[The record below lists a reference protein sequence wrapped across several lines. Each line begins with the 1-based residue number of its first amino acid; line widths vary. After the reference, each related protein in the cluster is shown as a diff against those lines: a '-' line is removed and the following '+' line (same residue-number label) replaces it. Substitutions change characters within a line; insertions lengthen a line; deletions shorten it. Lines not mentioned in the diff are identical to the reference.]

1 MMVLAQQAIEMTNNI
16 LEARRSNMVK
26 KHCEGRESL
35 DLQDKFTFEPTNVE
49 DYSAFMKIESP
60 KRQAPMADNY
70 SAFEKKKQSPEREA
84 VVDVSSSVKI
94 GDGL

>member
-49 DYSAFMKIESP
+49 DYSTFMKIESP
-60 KRQAPMADNY
+60 KRQAPVVDNY
-70 SAFEKKKQSPEREA
+70 SAFEKIKEPEREA
-84 VVDVSSSVKI
+84 VVDVTSSVKI